1 MADES
6 HTAGSDESSGLL
18 RRALDGDAAAFDEL
32 FGRHRPALRQA
43 VARRLGPS
51 LRHRF
56 DPSDVVQEA
65 QVEAIRR
72 LDDFAGRRPMPFR
85 SWLLRTALQRVSKL
99 RRHASA
105 ARRDLGREQPLEMP
119 DDSAPGSP
127 GPPPLAASGPTPSQ
141 QAAAR
146 DAAGRL
152 HAVLGRLPE
161 SDRAILAMRTF
172 EGLSYE
178 EAAARLE
185 IEPAAARKRYGRAL
199 LRLRA
204 SMLAEGLTE
213 STLWTDA

>member
-6 HTAGSDESSGLL
+6 RAAGSDESSGLL
-18 RRALDGDAAAFDEL
+18 RRALDGDAAAFDDL
-32 FGRHRPALRQA
+32 FGRHRPALRRA
-43 VARRLGPS
+43 VARRLGPA
-51 LRHRF
+51 LRHRL

-65 QVEAIRR
+65 QVEALER
-72 LDDFAGRRPMPFR
+72 LDEYAGRRPMPFR
-85 SWLLRTALQRVSKL
+85 SWLLRTALQRVGKL

-105 ARRDLGREQPLEMP
+105 ARRDRGRERPLEIP
-119 DDSAPGSP
+119 DDSATPP
-127 GPPPLAASGPTPSQ
+127 HGPSPLAASGPTPSQ

-146 DAAGRL
+146 DAASRL
-152 HAVLGRLPE
+152 HAVLARLPE
-161 SDRAILAMRTF
+161 PDRVILAMRTF

-213 STLWTDA
+213 ATLWTDA